1 MVFLDEAGFSL
12 AMALLYGWGKKGKPP
27 VEAEPMHWGKNLSV
41 LGAIDLEGV
50 VAHTSKSE
58 ALRAGR
64 EP

>member
-1 MVFLDEAGFSL
+1 
-12 AMALLYGWGKKGKPP
+12 MALLYGWGKKGKPL
-27 VEAEPMHWGKNLSV
+27 VEAVPMHRGKNLSV